1 MELEN
6 VGNNKS
12 LLIELRTLIIT
23 SRQKVAL
30 TVNAELTILYWHIGE
45 KLRREVLGS
54 ERATYGKSIV
64 KNISKQLSQEFG
76 QGFSEKVL
84 RHCIR
89 FAEVLP
95 NFSIVSTASRQLSW
109 SHFLDIE
116 IQKKGH
122 FQAFQITKTQCKTFD
137 FWEIEDGG

>member
-1 MELEN
+1 MEIEN

-23 SRQKVAL
+23 SRQKIAL

-45 KLRREVLGS
+45 KLHREVLGS

-89 FAEVLP
+89 FAEILP
-95 NFSIVSTASRQLSW
+95 DFSIVSTLSRQLSW
-109 SHFLDIE
+109 SDFLHIK
-116 IQKKGH
+116 IQKTRY
-122 FQAFQITKTQCKTFD
+122 FQPFQITTTQCKTYD
-137 FWEIEDGG
+137 FGS